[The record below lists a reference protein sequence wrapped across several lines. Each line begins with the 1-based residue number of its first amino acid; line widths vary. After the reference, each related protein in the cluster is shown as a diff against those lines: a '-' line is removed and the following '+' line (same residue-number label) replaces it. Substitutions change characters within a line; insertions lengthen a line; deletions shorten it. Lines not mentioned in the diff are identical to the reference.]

1 MVYSN
6 FSRIWHIAKIFVT
19 LKETVS
25 DDVLKQTVTE
35 QGYKVLDIQ

>member
-1 MVYSN
+1 MGYSD
-6 FSRIWHIAKIFVT
+6 FRRIWCIAKIVVT